1 MKKRKLSILCFI
13 LAVFITVAM
22 ANSVWADTTTTPAP
36 SPARNQD
43 KVEGSDKKAIVIAD
57 TGASA
62 AFGKPGENI
71 IIELPLAVN
80 REYLPTRKYVLRN
93 ITIEPIIP
101 VKQEDMKKWPFEI
114 NQTSYVKKMEDMT
127 YGSMADVFYSFKISE
142 TANKGLYPV
151 TFSINA
157 TVWRLDD
164 INGTDIKEDIEF
176 QLVTYVN
183 VLEDG
188 SQSQKINELGALAI
202 ASVDEDGAIIP
213 APAGNAGE
221 RVNLRLPI
229 VNNGGNLSNISITP
243 VISTSLDEWP
253 FVVEAVNYGKSLPH
267 MKHGDITF
275 LEYDFK
281 ISPNISEGAKPIN
294 FRATYKENDVYME
307 SLFSAYINVAKG
319 KPEIKELPDSVP
331 KLIIT
336 GYSIEPEVVYA
347 EDEFQLVLNFQ
358 NTSHSSTIKNAG
370 IVLTLEENSI
380 MPAKGESDTRY
391 INSLK
396 PRGTTSSTFKL
407 KALPTALNSTST
419 IAVTMDY
426 ENEKVVKGTA
436 TQGIVIPIKQKME
449 VSVEEPLIYDEDTAV
464 GDPIAVS
471 MAIVNKGRTKAFNL
485 EIDIESEDILM
496 FEKYYGG
503 DLIPAGKH
511 SADFQIIGGKI
522 GTLTGDFVITYEDV
536 DGEIFEERKPF
547 QVEILSE
554 TSDTDKI
561 IQGEIQQPKKK
572 SALPWIGGTGGIGAI
587 ALGYLYRFKWR
598 KK

>member
-1 MKKRKLSILCFI
+1 MKKKQYPILCLI
-13 LAVFITVAM
+13 LAILMM
-22 ANSVWADTTTTPAP
+22 AVTSNVIWADTTTKPVV
-36 SPARNQD
+36 NQD
-43 KVEGSDKKAIVIAD
+43 KVEGADKKAIVIAD

-62 AFGKPGENI
+62 ASGKPGETI
-71 IIELPLAVN
+71 TIELPLAVN

-93 ITIEPIIP
+93 ITIEPVIP
-101 VKQEDMKKWPFEI
+101 IKQEDMKKWPFQI

-142 TANKGLYPV
+142 TANKGLYPIA
-151 TFSINA
+151 FLINA

-164 INGTDIKEDIEF
+164 INGTNIKEDVEF
-176 QLVTYVN
+176 QIVTYVN

-188 SQSQKINELGALAI
+188 SQSQKINELGALSI
-202 ASVDEDGAIIP
+202 AAVDEDGAIIP
-213 APAGNAGE
+213 APSGNAGQ
-221 RVNLRLPI
+221 RVKLRLPV

-253 FVVEAVNYGKSLPH
+253 FVVEAVNYGKSLPD
-267 MKHGDITF
+267 MKHGEIAF
-275 LEYDFK
+275 LEYNFK

-331 KLIIT
+331 KLIVT
-336 GYSIEPEVVYA
+336 GYSTEPEIIYA
-347 EDEFQLVLNFQ
+347 EDEFQLILNLR
-358 NTSHSSTIKNAG
+358 NTSYNSTIKNAG

-380 MPAKGESDTRY
+380 MPAKGESDTKY

-396 PRGTTSSTFKL
+396 PRGTTSCTFKL
-407 KALPTALNSTST
+407 KALPTVLNPTST

-436 TQGIVIPIKQKME
+436 AQGIVIPIKQKME
-449 VSVEEPLIYDEDTAV
+449 VSVEEPIIYDEDTVV
-464 GDPIAVS
+464 GDPMAVS

-511 SADFQIIGGKI
+511 SADFQIIGGKT

-536 DGEIFEERKPF
+536 DGEVFEERKPF
-547 QVEILSE
+547 QVEILIE
-554 TSDTDKI
+554 TSDKDKI
-561 IQGEIQQPKKK
+561 IQEEIQQPKKNLV
-572 SALPWIGGTGGIGAI
+572 LPWVGGTGGIAAI
-587 ALGYLYRFKWR
+587 VLGYLYRFKWR